1 MTNGAIFTIP
11 ITYDGKTA
19 AEHKMDLFALGG
31 SLQGVARVLAVTANF
46 AVTFEFAKTFGA
58 QAVKVYAQEAEEQC
72 YSVTAVIEF
81 VKQHQILSGLGG
93 ALLTL
98 LLQFVIARS
107 SNNRE
112 EMKLLSA
119 RLEQAIRELGN
130 REQAVVDRM
139 MTTIEKLADSL
150 RPAVRTAVQ
159 PVGEE
164 CETLSLGKRGEPT
177 TTVIDKA
184 TRDAIL
190 ADEGTSLTELRQWR
204 VVFTELDKVTQTGKV
219 QLADN
224 TSEARVKVEVS
235 DPSFAM
241 PDNLYVA
248 SLGKDAEVLVT
259 AKGLLRD
266 GELER
271 LYVSDVA
278 LPR

>member
-1 MTNGAIFTIP
+1 
-11 ITYDGKTA
+11 
-19 AEHKMDLFALGG
+19 MDLFALGG